1 MANNPA
7 IAIQGPVDPTQIALE
22 MYRISV
28 YGIPLSM
35 LTRTRKGGIVDLKG
49 DPRRIAVFGGRH
61 PVPGDEEYA
70 EARRLGS
77 LLAKAGYSV
86 INGGYTGVMEAV
98 SRGAVESGGAAIGIT
113 MEIFGDMPPNPFLT
127 REIRA
132 RNFFERLEILTS
144 TAGGFVAMRG
154 GMGTLT
160 EVSLIWNMLQT
171 RTIEPKPMILMGK
184 FWRPLLQSVAHHL
197 VVTAGELDLL
207 HYVDNADEAV
217 ALLRK

>member
-1 MANNPA
+1 MS
-7 IAIQGPVDPTQIALE
+7 L
-22 MYRISV
+22 
-28 YGIPLSM
+28 
-35 LTRTRKGGIVDLKG
+35 RTRKGEIVDLKA

-77 LLAKAGYSV
+77 LLAVAGFSV
-86 INGGYTGVMEAV
+86 MNGGYTGVMEAV

-113 MEIFGDMPPNPFLT
+113 MEIFGNMPPNPFLT
-127 REIRA
+127 QEIRA
-132 RNFFERLEILTS
+132 RNFFERLEILSS

-171 RTIEPKPMILMGK
+171 RTIEPKPMVLMGK
-184 FWRPLLQSVAHHL
+184 FWKPLLRSVANHL
-197 VVTAGELDLL
+197 VVTAEELDLL
-207 HYVDNADEAV
+207 HYADNADEAV
-217 ALLRK
+217 ALLGR